1 MLLRMMKI
9 VRVSPKGWRTSLIFE
24 CKVTVKNT
32 KSFRLRRFFLFLTKK
47 NSNFAYNFHIAHYM
61 APRLHNITSHILHTL
76 IVFVL
81 LVLVGCDGTRYVADG
96 DYLLTSTHV
105 TCENPRIN
113 LTTMDTY
120 IRQRPN
126 SKWLSSLKMPLGFY
140 SMSGADTTK
149 WINRTLRNWGQ
160 APVVYDSVLTAR
172 TVEDITAAVRNE
184 GYLNAQVI
192 PQLSA
197 VGKRMKVNYN
207 IVTGSPYVVR
217 KIYYNIDD
225 PAIDGL
231 LADDDQLLDM
241 HSGQIFSVNQ
251 LGKNRNRI
259 TDYLNNHGYYLFNKE
274 FISFD
279 VDSSQMIRTV
289 DVTMNIDLYRRNNY
303 QEYSPHPKYRIRNV
317 YFEGANTPEFKL
329 RPSVLEQN
337 SFIAP
342 GAPYSAADL
351 QKTYTRFSRLQ
362 AIRYTNIHFDENPD
376 SMYLDCHIQV
386 SPQKT
391 HSIQF
396 QPEGTNTAGDLGA
409 AVSLIYQNRNVFHGS
424 ELLNVTARGAFEA
437 IRGLEGYQ
445 SHNYEEIGLETSL
458 AFPRFLFPWMKK
470 SFHRR
475 SSATS
480 EILFSFNRQNRPEF
494 QRRIFTTAWRYK
506 WSNPQ
511 KHIQYKVDAI
521 DVNFIS
527 MPWISE
533 TFKHDYLESESN
545 RNAILR
551 YNYEDLMIVKT
562 GVGFTYSDRGRAVR
576 LNLETA
582 GNVLQFLASPLKFK
596 KNSEGQN
603 TFLGIAYAQYV
614 KGDADYTRLFALD
627 DRSNLAVHAR
637 LGVAYPY
644 GNSTILPF
652 EKRYFA
658 GGSNSVRGW
667 SVRSLGPGG
676 YQRKDGR
683 IDFINQTGDIK
694 LELSA
699 EMRSK
704 LFWRFQSAIFVD
716 AGNIWTI
723 RKYEDQPDGQFK
735 FDTFMQQIAVA
746 YGVGLRLNF
755 DYFVI
760 RLDMGMKAVNPAYT
774 TTREHYPLVHPRFS
788 RDHAFH
794 FAVGF
799 PF

>member
-1 MLLRMMKI
+1 M
-9 VRVSPKGWRTSLIFE
+9 
-24 CKVTVKNT
+24 
-32 KSFRLRRFFLFLTKK
+32 
-47 NSNFAYNFHIAHYM
+47 YIAHNM
-61 APRLHNITSHILHTL
+61 ARRLNNITSHILYTL
-76 IVFVL
+76 FVFVL
-81 LVLVGCDGTRYVADG
+81 LALVGCDGTRYVADG

-105 TCENPRIN
+105 SCENPRIN

-126 SKWLSSLKMPLGFY
+126 SKWLSSLKVPLGFY
-140 SMSGADTTK
+140 SMSGVDTTK

-160 APVVYDSVLTAR
+160 APVVYDSLLTAR

-184 GYLNAQVI
+184 GYLNATVT
-192 PQLSA
+192 PQLTKK
-197 VGKRMKVNYN
+197 GKRIKVNYG

-217 KIYYNIDD
+217 KIKYDIKD
-225 PAIDGL
+225 PIIGDM
-231 LADDDQLLDM
+231 LAKDEQLLDM
-241 HSGQIFSVNQ
+241 HTGQIFSVNQ
-251 LGKNRNRI
+251 LGRDRNRI
-259 TDYLNNHGYYLFNKE
+259 TDYLNNHGYYQFNKE
-274 FISFD
+274 FITFD
-279 VDSSQMIRTV
+279 VDSSQMNRTV
-289 DVTMNIDLYRRNNY
+289 DVTMNIDLYRRNSY
-303 QEYSPHPKYRIRNV
+303 QDFSLHPLYSVRNV
-317 YFEGANTPEFKL
+317 YFEGANTPDFTL
-329 RPSVLEQN
+329 RRSVLEQN
-337 SFIAP
+337 SFIAS
-342 GAPYSAADL
+342 GKPYSAADL
-351 QKTYTRFSRLQ
+351 QRTYTRFSRLQ

-391 HSIQF
+391 NSIQF

-409 AVSLIYQNRNVFHGS
+409 AVSLIYQNRNIFHGS
-424 ELLNVTARGAFEA
+424 ELLNVTARGAYEA

-445 SHNYEEIGLETSL
+445 SHNYEEWGLETSL

-480 EILFSFNRQNRPEF
+480 EILFSYNRQNRPEF
-494 QRRIFTTAWRYK
+494 QRRIFTAAWRYK
-506 WSNPQ
+506 WNNPR
-511 KHIQYKVDAI
+511 KHTQYKVDAI

-533 TFKHDYLESESN
+533 TFKHDYLDSVSN

-551 YNYEDLMIVKT
+551 YNYENLMIMKA
-562 GVGFTYSDRGRAVR
+562 GIGFTYSDKGKTIR
-576 LNLETA
+576 LNFESA
-582 GNVLQFLASPLKFK
+582 GNVLHLLSAPLKFRE
-596 KNSEGQN
+596 NDEGQN
-603 TFLGIAYAQYV
+603 TFLGIAYAQYI
-614 KGDADYTRLFALD
+614 KGDVDYTRLFALD

-637 LGVAYPY
+637 LGIAYPY
-644 GNSTILPF
+644 GNSSILPF

-676 YQRKDGR
+676 YVRNDGR

-699 EMRSK
+699 EMRSH

-723 RKYEDQPDGQFK
+723 RKYDDQPDGQFR
-735 FDTFMQQIAVA
+735 FDTFMKQIAVA
-746 YGVGLRLNF
+746 YGIGLRLNF

-774 TTREHYPLVHPRFS
+774 TSREHFPLVHPNFS

>member
-1 MLLRMMKI
+1 MAR
-9 VRVSPKGWRTSLIFE
+9 
-24 CKVTVKNT
+24 
-32 KSFRLRRFFLFLTKK
+32 RL
-47 NSNFAYNFHIAHYM
+47 N
-61 APRLHNITSHILHTL
+61 NITSHISYTL
-76 IVFVL
+76 FVFVL
-81 LVLVGCDGTRYVADG
+81 LALVGCDGTRYVADG
-96 DYLLTSTHV
+96 DCLLTSTHV
-105 TCENPRIN
+105 SCENPRIN

-126 SKWLSSLKMPLGFY
+126 SKWLSSLKVPLGFY

-149 WINRTLRNWGQ
+149 WINRTLRKWGQ
-160 APVVYDSVLTAR
+160 TPVVYDSILTAR

-184 GYLNAQVI
+184 GYLNATVT
-192 PQLSA
+192 PQLTQK
-197 VGKRMKVNYN
+197 GKRIKVNYD

-217 KIYYNIDD
+217 KINYDIKDSVIGD
-225 PAIDGL
+225 MLVKDE
-231 LADDDQLLDM
+231 QLLDM
-241 HSGQIFSVNQ
+241 HTGQIFSVNQ
-251 LGKNRNRI
+251 LGRNRNRI
-259 TDYLNNHGYYLFNKE
+259 TDYLNNHGYYQFNKE
-274 FISFD
+274 FITFD
-279 VDSSQMIRTV
+279 VDSSQMNRTV
-289 DVTMNIDLYRRNNY
+289 DVTMNIDLYRRNSY
-303 QEYSPHPKYRIRNV
+303 QEFSQHPLYSVRNV
-317 YFEGANTPEFKL
+317 YFEGANTPDFTL
-329 RPSVLEQN
+329 RRSVLEQN

-342 GAPYSAADL
+342 GKPYSATDL
-351 QKTYTRFSRLQ
+351 QRTYTRFSRLQ
-362 AIRYTNIHFDENPD
+362 AVRYTNIHFDENPD

-391 HSIQF
+391 NSIQF

-409 AVSLIYQNRNVFHGS
+409 AVSLIYQNRNIFHGS
-424 ELLNVTARGAFEA
+424 ELLNVTARGAYEA

-445 SHNYEEIGLETSL
+445 SHNYEEWGLETSL

-480 EILFSFNRQNRPEF
+480 EILFSYNRQNRPEF
-494 QRRIFTTAWRYK
+494 QRRIFTAAWRYK
-506 WSNPQ
+506 WNNPR
-511 KHIQYKVDAI
+511 KHTQYKVDAI

-533 TFKHDYLESESN
+533 TFKHDYLDSVSN

-551 YNYEDLMIVKT
+551 YNYENLMIMKA
-562 GVGFTYSDRGRAVR
+562 GIGFTYSDKGKTIR
-576 LNLETA
+576 LNLESA
-582 GNVLQFLASPLKFK
+582 GNVLHLLSAPLKFRE
-596 KNSEGQN
+596 NTEGQK
-603 TFLGIAYAQYV
+603 TFVGIAYAQYI

-637 LGVAYPY
+637 LGIAYPY
-644 GNSTILPF
+644 GNSSILPF

-667 SVRSLGPGG
+667 SVHSLGPGG
-676 YQRKDGR
+676 YVRNDGR

-699 EMRSK
+699 EMRSH

-723 RKYEDQPDGQFK
+723 RKYDDQPNGQFR
-735 FDTFMQQIAVA
+735 FDTFMKQIAVA

-774 TTREHYPLVHPRFS
+774 TSREHFPLVHPNFS

>member
-1 MLLRMMKI
+1 
-9 VRVSPKGWRTSLIFE
+9 
-24 CKVTVKNT
+24 
-32 KSFRLRRFFLFLTKK
+32 
-47 NSNFAYNFHIAHYM
+47 
-61 APRLHNITSHILHTL
+61 
-76 IVFVL
+76 
-81 LVLVGCDGTRYVADG
+81 
-96 DYLLTSTHV
+96 
-105 TCENPRIN
+105 
-113 LTTMDTY
+113 
-120 IRQRPN
+120 
-126 SKWLSSLKMPLGFY
+126 
-140 SMSGADTTK
+140 
-149 WINRTLRNWGQ
+149 
-160 APVVYDSVLTAR
+160 VVYDSVLTAR

-184 GYLNAQVI
+184 GYLNAKVV
-192 PQLSA
+192 PQLS
-197 VGKRMKVNYN
+197 VSGKRIKVNYD
-207 IVTGSPYVVR
+207 IATGSPYVVR

-231 LADDDQLLDM
+231 LAGDDQLLDM

-279 VDSSQMIRTV
+279 VDSSQMNRTV
-289 DVTMNIDLYRRNNY
+289 DVTMNIDLYRRNSY
-303 QEYSPHPKYRIRNV
+303 QELSPHPLYRVRNV

-329 RPSVLEQN
+329 RKSVLEQN
-337 SFIAP
+337 SFITP

-376 SMYLDCHIQV
+376 SLYLDCHIQV

-391 HSIQF
+391 NSIQF

-424 ELLNVTARGAFEA
+424 ELLNVTARGAYEA

-445 SHNYEEIGLETSL
+445 SHNYEELGLETSL

-494 QRRIFTTAWRYK
+494 QRRIFTAAWRYK

-511 KHIQYKVDAI
+511 RHIQYKVDAI

-533 TFKHDYLESESN
+533 TFKHDYLDSVSN

-551 YNYEDLMIVKT
+551 YNYENLMIVKT
-562 GVGFTYSDRGRAVR
+562 GIGYTYSDRDKTIR

-582 GNVLQFLASPLKFK
+582 GNFLHLLARPLKFK
-596 KNSEGQN
+596 KNNEGQN

-637 LGVAYPY
+637 LGIAYPY

-676 YQRKDGR
+676 YTGKDGR

-694 LELSA
+694 LEFST

-723 RKYEDQPDGQFK
+723 REYQDQPNGQFK
-735 FDTFMQQIAVA
+735 FDTFLKQIAAA

-755 DYFVI
+755 DYFVV
-760 RLDMGMKAVNPAYT
+760 RLDMGMKAVNPAYIT
-774 TTREHYPLVHPRFS
+774 SREHFPLVHPKFS

>member
-1 MLLRMMKI
+1 M
-9 VRVSPKGWRTSLIFE
+9 
-24 CKVTVKNT
+24 
-32 KSFRLRRFFLFLTKK
+32 
-47 NSNFAYNFHIAHYM
+47 YIAHNM
-61 APRLHNITSHILHTL
+61 ARRLNNITSHILYTL
-76 IVFVL
+76 FVFVL
-81 LVLVGCDGTRYVADG
+81 LALVGCDGTRYVADG

-105 TCENPRIN
+105 SCENPRIN

-126 SKWLSSLKMPLGFY
+126 SKWLSSLKVPLGFY
-140 SMSGADTTK
+140 SMSGVDTTK
-149 WINRTLRNWGQ
+149 WVNRTLRNWGQ
-160 APVVYDSVLTAR
+160 APVVYDSLLTAR

-184 GYLNAQVI
+184 GYLNATVT
-192 PQLSA
+192 PQLTKK
-197 VGKRMKVNYN
+197 GERIKVNYD

-217 KIYYNIDD
+217 KIKYDIKD
-225 PAIDGL
+225 PIIGDM
-231 LADDDQLLDM
+231 LAKDEQLLDM
-241 HSGQIFSVNQ
+241 HIGQIFSVNQ
-251 LGKNRNRI
+251 LGRNRNRI
-259 TDYLNNHGYYLFNKE
+259 TDYLNNHGYYQFNKE
-274 FISFD
+274 FITFD
-279 VDSSQMIRTV
+279 VDSSQMNRTV
-289 DVTMNIDLYRRNNY
+289 DVTMNIDLYRRNSY
-303 QEYSPHPKYRIRNV
+303 QDFSLHPLYSVRNV
-317 YFEGANTPEFKL
+317 YFEGANTPDFTL
-329 RPSVLEQN
+329 RRSVLEQN
-337 SFIAP
+337 SFIAS
-342 GAPYSAADL
+342 GKPYSAADL
-351 QKTYTRFSRLQ
+351 QRTYTRFSRLQ
-362 AIRYTNIHFDENPD
+362 AIRYTNVHFDENPD

-391 HSIQF
+391 NSIQF

-409 AVSLIYQNRNVFHGS
+409 AVSLIYQNRNIFHGS
-424 ELLNVTARGAFEA
+424 ELLNVTARGAYEA

-445 SHNYEEIGLETSL
+445 SHNYEEWGLETSL

-480 EILFSFNRQNRPEF
+480 EILFSYNRQNRPEF
-494 QRRIFTTAWRYK
+494 QRRIFTAAWRYK
-506 WSNPQ
+506 WNNPR
-511 KHIQYKVDAI
+511 KHTQYKVDAI

-533 TFKHDYLESESN
+533 TFKHDYLDSVSN

-551 YNYEDLMIVKT
+551 YNYENLMIMKA
-562 GVGFTYSDRGRAVR
+562 GIGFTYSDKGKTIR
-576 LNLETA
+576 LNFESA
-582 GNVLQFLASPLKFK
+582 GNVLHLLSAPLKFRE
-596 KNSEGQN
+596 NDEGQN
-603 TFLGIAYAQYV
+603 TFLGIAYAQYI
-614 KGDADYTRLFALD
+614 KGDVDYTRLFALD

-637 LGVAYPY
+637 LGIAYPY
-644 GNSTILPF
+644 GNSSILPF

-676 YQRKDGR
+676 YVRNDGR

-699 EMRSK
+699 EMRSH

-723 RKYEDQPDGQFK
+723 RKYDDQPDGQFR
-735 FDTFMQQIAVA
+735 FDTFMKQIAVA
-746 YGVGLRLNF
+746 YGIGLRLNF

-774 TTREHYPLVHPRFS
+774 TSREHFPLVHPNFS

>member
-1 MLLRMMKI
+1 MY
-9 VRVSPKGWRTSLIFE
+9 RV
-24 CKVTVKNT
+24 
-32 KSFRLRRFFLFLTKK
+32 
-47 NSNFAYNFHIAHYM
+47 
-61 APRLHNITSHILHTL
+61 
-76 IVFVL
+76 
-81 LVLVGCDGTRYVADG
+81 
-96 DYLLTSTHV
+96 
-105 TCENPRIN
+105 
-113 LTTMDTY
+113 
-120 IRQRPN
+120 
-126 SKWLSSLKMPLGFY
+126 
-140 SMSGADTTK
+140 
-149 WINRTLRNWGQ
+149 
-160 APVVYDSVLTAR
+160 
-172 TVEDITAAVRNE
+172 
-184 GYLNAQVI
+184 
-192 PQLSA
+192 
-197 VGKRMKVNYN
+197 
-207 IVTGSPYVVR
+207 
-217 KIYYNIDD
+217 
-225 PAIDGL
+225 
-231 LADDDQLLDM
+231 
-241 HSGQIFSVNQ
+241 
-251 LGKNRNRI
+251 
-259 TDYLNNHGYYLFNKE
+259 
-274 FISFD
+274 
-279 VDSSQMIRTV
+279 
-289 DVTMNIDLYRRNNY
+289 
-303 QEYSPHPKYRIRNV
+303 RNV
-317 YFEGANTPEFKL
+317 YFEGANTPDFKL
-329 RPSVLEQN
+329 RQSVLEQN

-342 GAPYSAADL
+342 GQPYSAADL

-376 SMYLDCHIQV
+376 SLYLDCHIQV

-391 HSIQF
+391 NSIQF

-424 ELLNVTARGAFEA
+424 ELLNVTARGAYEA

-445 SHNYEEIGLETSL
+445 SHNYEELGLETSL

-494 QRRIFTTAWRYK
+494 QRRIFTAAWRYK

-511 KHIQYKVDAI
+511 RHIQYKVDAI

-533 TFKHDYLESESN
+533 TFKHDYLDSVSN

-551 YNYEDLMIVKT
+551 YNYENLMIVKT
-562 GVGFTYSDRGRAVR
+562 GIGYTYSDRDKTIR

-582 GNVLQFLASPLKFK
+582 GNFLHLLASPLKFK
-596 KNSEGQN
+596 KNAEGQN

-637 LGVAYPY
+637 LGIAYPY

-676 YQRKDGR
+676 YTGKDGR

-694 LELSA
+694 LEFST

-723 RKYEDQPDGQFK
+723 REYQDQPNGQFK
-735 FDTFMQQIAVA
+735 IDTFMKQIAVA

-755 DYFVI
+755 DYFVV

-774 TTREHYPLVHPRFS
+774 TTREHFPLVHPKFS

>member
-1 MLLRMMKI
+1 M
-9 VRVSPKGWRTSLIFE
+9 
-24 CKVTVKNT
+24 
-32 KSFRLRRFFLFLTKK
+32 
-47 NSNFAYNFHIAHYM
+47 HIAHNM
-61 APRLHNITSHILHTL
+61 ARRLRNIKSNISYTL
-76 IVFVL
+76 LVFVL
-81 LVLVGCDGTRYVADG
+81 LALVGCDGTRYVADG
-96 DYLLTSTHV
+96 DYLLTSARV
-105 TCENPRIN
+105 SCENPRIN

-126 SKWLSSLKMPLGFY
+126 SKWLSTLKVPLGFY

-184 GYLNAQVI
+184 GFLNAQVV

-207 IVTGSPYVVR
+207 IETGSPYVVR
-217 KIYYNIDD
+217 KISHNIED
-225 PAIDGL
+225 PAIETL
-231 LADDDQLLDM
+231 LTQNKQLLDM

-251 LGKNRNRI
+251 LGRNRNRI
-259 TDYLNNHGYYLFNKE
+259 TEYLNNHGYYLFNKE

-279 VDSSQMIRTV
+279 VDSSQMNRTV
-289 DVTMNIDLYRRNNY
+289 DVTMNLELYRRNSY
-303 QEYSPHPKYRIRNV
+303 QKLSQHPLYRVRNV
-317 YFEGANTPEFKL
+317 YFEGANTPDFKL
-329 RPSVLEQN
+329 RRSVLEQN

-342 GAPYSAADL
+342 GQPYSAADL

-362 AIRYTNIHFDENPD
+362 AIRYTSIHFDENPD
-376 SMYLDCHIQV
+376 SLYLDCHIQV

-391 HSIQF
+391 NSIQF

-424 ELLNVTARGAFEA
+424 ELLNVTARGAYEA

-445 SHNYEEIGLETSL
+445 SHDYEELGLETSL

-494 QRRIFTTAWRYK
+494 QRRIFTAAWRYK

-533 TFKHDYLESESN
+533 TFKHDYLDSVSN

-551 YNYEDLMIVKT
+551 YNYENLMIMKA
-562 GVGFTYSDRGRAVR
+562 GIGLTYSDRDKTIR

-582 GNVLQFLASPLKFK
+582 GNFLHLLAGPLKFK
-596 KNSEGQN
+596 KNEYGQN
-603 TFLGIAYAQYV
+603 MALGIAYAQYV
-614 KGDADYTRLFALD
+614 KGDADYSRLFALD
-627 DRSNLAVHAR
+627 DRNILAVHAR
-637 LGVAYPY
+637 LGIAYPY

-676 YQRKDGR
+676 YTGKDGR

-694 LELSA
+694 LEFST

-704 LFWRFQSAIFVD
+704 LFWRFQGAVFVD

-723 RKYEDQPDGQFK
+723 REYQDQPDGQFK
-735 FDTFMQQIAVA
+735 FDTFMKQIAAA

-755 DYFVI
+755 DYFVV

-774 TTREHYPLVHPRFS
+774 TTREHFPLVHPKFS

>member
-1 MLLRMMKI
+1 MAR
-9 VRVSPKGWRTSLIFE
+9 
-24 CKVTVKNT
+24 
-32 KSFRLRRFFLFLTKK
+32 RL
-47 NSNFAYNFHIAHYM
+47 N
-61 APRLHNITSHILHTL
+61 NITSHISYTL
-76 IVFVL
+76 FVFVL
-81 LVLVGCDGTRYVADG
+81 LALVGCDGTRYVADG
-96 DYLLTSTHV
+96 DCLLTSTHV
-105 TCENPRIN
+105 SCENPRIN

-126 SKWLSSLKMPLGFY
+126 SKWLSSLKVPLGFY

-149 WINRTLRNWGQ
+149 WINRTLRKWGQ
-160 APVVYDSVLTAR
+160 APVVYDSILTAR

-184 GYLNAQVI
+184 GYLNATVT
-192 PQLSA
+192 PQLTQK
-197 VGKRMKVNYN
+197 GKRIKVNYD

-217 KIYYNIDD
+217 KINYDIKDSVIGD
-225 PAIDGL
+225 MLVKDE
-231 LADDDQLLDM
+231 QLLDM
-241 HSGQIFSVNQ
+241 HTGQIFSVNQ
-251 LGKNRNRI
+251 LGRNRNRI
-259 TDYLNNHGYYLFNKE
+259 TDYLNNHGYYQFNKE
-274 FISFD
+274 FITFD
-279 VDSSQMIRTV
+279 VDSSQMNRTV
-289 DVTMNIDLYRRNNY
+289 DVTMNIDLYRRNSY
-303 QEYSPHPKYRIRNV
+303 QEFSQHPLYSVRNV
-317 YFEGANTPEFKL
+317 YFEGANTPDFTL
-329 RPSVLEQN
+329 RRSVLEQN

-342 GAPYSAADL
+342 GKPYSAADL
-351 QKTYTRFSRLQ
+351 QRTYTRFSRLQ

-391 HSIQF
+391 NSIQF

-409 AVSLIYQNRNVFHGS
+409 AVSLIYQNRNIFHGS
-424 ELLNVTARGAFEA
+424 ELLNVTARGAYEA

-445 SHNYEEIGLETSL
+445 SHNYEEWGLETSL

-480 EILFSFNRQNRPEF
+480 EILFSYNRQNRPEF
-494 QRRIFTTAWRYK
+494 QRRIFTAAWRYK
-506 WSNPQ
+506 WNNPR
-511 KHIQYKVDAI
+511 KHTQYKVDAI

-533 TFKHDYLESESN
+533 TFKHDYLDSVSN

-551 YNYEDLMIVKT
+551 YNYENLMIMKA
-562 GVGFTYSDRGRAVR
+562 GIGFTYSDKGKTIR
-576 LNLETA
+576 LNLESA
-582 GNVLQFLASPLKFK
+582 GNVLHLLSAPLKFR
-596 KNSEGQN
+596 EN
-603 TFLGIAYAQYV
+603 TESQKTFVGIAYAQYI

-637 LGVAYPY
+637 LGIAYPY
-644 GNSTILPF
+644 GNSSILPF

-676 YQRKDGR
+676 YVRNDGR

-699 EMRSK
+699 EMRSH

-723 RKYEDQPDGQFK
+723 RKYDDQPNGQFR
-735 FDTFMQQIAVA
+735 FDTFMKQIAVA

-774 TTREHYPLVHPRFS
+774 TSREHFPLVHPNFS

>member
-1 MLLRMMKI
+1 MAR
-9 VRVSPKGWRTSLIFE
+9 
-24 CKVTVKNT
+24 
-32 KSFRLRRFFLFLTKK
+32 RL
-47 NSNFAYNFHIAHYM
+47 N
-61 APRLHNITSHILHTL
+61 NITSHISYTL
-76 IVFVL
+76 FVFVL
-81 LVLVGCDGTRYVADG
+81 LALVGCDGTRYVADG
-96 DYLLTSTHV
+96 DCLLTSTHV
-105 TCENPRIN
+105 SCENPRIN

-126 SKWLSSLKMPLGFY
+126 SKWLSSLKVPLGFY

-149 WINRTLRNWGQ
+149 WINRTLRKWGQ
-160 APVVYDSVLTAR
+160 APVVYDSILTAR

-184 GYLNAQVI
+184 GYLNATVT
-192 PQLSA
+192 PQLTQK
-197 VGKRMKVNYN
+197 GKRIKVNYD
-207 IVTGSPYVVR
+207 IVTGSPYVVH
-217 KIYYNIDD
+217 KINYDIKDSVIGD
-225 PAIDGL
+225 MLVKDE
-231 LADDDQLLDM
+231 QLLDM
-241 HSGQIFSVNQ
+241 HTGQIFSVNQ
-251 LGKNRNRI
+251 LGRNRNRI
-259 TDYLNNHGYYLFNKE
+259 TDYLNNHGYYQFNKE
-274 FISFD
+274 FITFD
-279 VDSSQMIRTV
+279 VDSSQMNRTV
-289 DVTMNIDLYRRNNY
+289 DVTMNIDLYRRNSY
-303 QEYSPHPKYRIRNV
+303 HEFSQHPLYSVRNV
-317 YFEGANTPEFKL
+317 YFEGANTPDFTL
-329 RPSVLEQN
+329 RRSVLEQN

-342 GAPYSAADL
+342 GKPYSAADL
-351 QKTYTRFSRLQ
+351 QRTYTRFSRLQ
-362 AIRYTNIHFDENPD
+362 AVRYTNIHFDENPD

-391 HSIQF
+391 NSIQF

-409 AVSLIYQNRNVFHGS
+409 AVSLIYQNRNIFHGS
-424 ELLNVTARGAFEA
+424 ELLNVTARGAYEA

-445 SHNYEEIGLETSL
+445 SHNYEEWGLETSL

-480 EILFSFNRQNRPEF
+480 EILFSYNRQNRPEF
-494 QRRIFTTAWRYK
+494 QRRIFTAAWRYK
-506 WSNPQ
+506 WNNPR
-511 KHIQYKVDAI
+511 KHTQYKVDAI
-521 DVNFIS
+521 DINFIS

-533 TFKHDYLESESN
+533 TFKHDYLDSVSN

-551 YNYEDLMIVKT
+551 YNYENLMIMKA
-562 GVGFTYSDRGRAVR
+562 GIGFTYSDKGKTIR
-576 LNLETA
+576 LNLESA
-582 GNVLQFLASPLKFK
+582 GNVLHLLSAPLKFRE
-596 KNSEGQN
+596 NTEGQK
-603 TFLGIAYAQYV
+603 TFVGIAYAQYI

-637 LGVAYPY
+637 LGIAYPY
-644 GNSTILPF
+644 GNSSILPF
-652 EKRYFA
+652 EKRYFT

-676 YQRKDGR
+676 YVRNDGR

-699 EMRSK
+699 EMRSH

-723 RKYEDQPDGQFK
+723 RKYDDQPNGQFR
-735 FDTFMQQIAVA
+735 FDTFMKQVAVA

-774 TTREHYPLVHPRFS
+774 TSREHFPLVHPNFS

>member
-1 MLLRMMKI
+1 MYIAHNMAQ
-9 VRVSPKGWRTSLIFE
+9 
-24 CKVTVKNT
+24 
-32 KSFRLRRFFLFLTKK
+32 RLRNIKSIISYTFLV
-47 NSNFAYNFHIAHYM
+47 S
-61 APRLHNITSHILHTL
+61 
-76 IVFVL
+76 VL
-81 LVLVGCDGTRYVADG
+81 LFLVGCDGTRYVADG
-96 DYLLTSTHV
+96 DYLLTSARV
-105 TCENPRIN
+105 SCENPRIN

-126 SKWLSSLKMPLGFY
+126 SKWLSSLKVPLGFY

-172 TVEDITAAVRNE
+172 TVEDLTAAVRNE

-197 VGKRMKVNYN
+197 VGKRIKVNYD

-217 KIYYNIDD
+217 KINHNIED
-225 PAIDGL
+225 PAIETML
-231 LADDDQLLDM
+231 TQNKQLLDM

-251 LGKNRNRI
+251 LGRNRNRI
-259 TDYLNNHGYYLFNKE
+259 TEYLNNHGYFLFNKE

-279 VDSSQMIRTV
+279 VDSSQMNRTV
-289 DVTMNIDLYRRNNY
+289 DVTMNLDLYRRNSY
-303 QEYSPHPKYRIRNV
+303 QQLSQHPQYRVRNV
-317 YFEGANTPEFKL
+317 YFEGANTPDFKL
-329 RPSVLEQN
+329 RQSVLEQN

-342 GAPYSAADL
+342 GQPYSAADL

-376 SMYLDCHIQV
+376 SLYLDCHIQV

-424 ELLNVTARGAFEA
+424 ELLNVTARGAYEA

-445 SHNYEEIGLETSL
+445 SHNYEELGLETSL

-480 EILFSFNRQNRPEF
+480 EILFSYNRQNRPEF
-494 QRRIFTTAWRYK
+494 QRRIFTAAWRYK

-533 TFKHDYLESESN
+533 TFKHDYLDSVSN

-551 YNYEDLMIVKT
+551 YNYENLMIMKT
-562 GVGFTYSDRGRAVR
+562 GVGYTYSDMSKTIR

-582 GNVLQFLASPLKFK
+582 GNFLHLLARPLMFK
-596 KNSEGQN
+596 KNAEGRN

-637 LGVAYPY
+637 LGIAYPY

-676 YQRKDGR
+676 YTGKDGR

-694 LELSA
+694 LEFST

-723 RKYEDQPDGQFK
+723 REYQDQPNGQFK
-735 FDTFMQQIAVA
+735 LDTFLKQIAVA
-746 YGVGLRLNF
+746 YGVGIRLNF
-755 DYFVI
+755 DYFVV

-774 TTREHYPLVHPRFS
+774 TSREHFPLVHPKFS

>member
-1 MLLRMMKI
+1 MAL
-9 VRVSPKGWRTSLIFE
+9 
-24 CKVTVKNT
+24 
-32 KSFRLRRFFLFLTKK
+32 RLR
-47 NSNFAYNFHIAHYM
+47 
-61 APRLHNITSHILHTL
+61 NIKSHISYALL
-76 IVFVL
+76 VSVL

-126 SKWLSSLKMPLGFY
+126 SKWLSSLKVPLGFY

-160 APVVYDSVLTAR
+160 APVVYDSVLTSR

-184 GYLNAQVI
+184 GFLNAKVV
-192 PQLSA
+192 PQLS
-197 VGKRMKVNYN
+197 VKGKRIKVNYD
-207 IVTGSPYVVR
+207 IVTGSPYIVR
-217 KIYYNIDD
+217 KISYDIKDS
-225 PAIDGL
+225 AIDSML
-231 LADDDQLLDM
+231 SKDEQLLDM
-241 HSGQIFSVNQ
+241 HVGQVFSVNQ
-251 LGKNRNRI
+251 LGRNRNRI
-259 TDYLNNHGYYLFNKE
+259 TEYLNNHGYYLFNKE
-274 FISFD
+274 FINFD
-279 VDSSQMIRTV
+279 VDSSLVNRTV

-303 QEYSPHPKYRIRNV
+303 QEFSQHPLYRVRNV
-317 YFEGANTPEFKL
+317 DFEGANTPDFTL
-329 RPSVLEQN
+329 RRSVLEQN
-337 SFIAP
+337 SFIAQ
-342 GAPYSAADL
+342 GKTYSAADL

-362 AIRYTNIHFDENPD
+362 AVRYTNIHFDENPD

-391 HSIQF
+391 NSIQF

-409 AVSLIYQNRNVFHGS
+409 AVSLIYQNRNLFHGS
-424 ELLNVTARGAFEA
+424 ELLNVTARGAYEA

-445 SHNYEEIGLETSL
+445 SANYEEWGIETSL

-480 EILFSFNRQNRPEF
+480 EILFSYNRQNRPEF
-494 QRRIFTTAWRYK
+494 QRRIFTAAWRYK
-506 WSNPQ
+506 WNIPQ

-533 TFKHDYLESESN
+533 TFKHDYLDSVSN

-551 YNYEDLMIVKT
+551 YNYENLMIMKA
-562 GVGFTYSDRGRAVR
+562 GIGFTYSDRGKTIR
-576 LNLETA
+576 LNFESA
-582 GNVLQFLASPLKFK
+582 GNFLHLLSHPIRFR
-596 KNSEGQN
+596 KNDEGQN
-603 TFLGIAYAQYV
+603 MAFGIAYAQYI
-614 KGDADYTRLFALD
+614 KGDADYTRLFTLD

-644 GNSTILPF
+644 GNSSILPF

-676 YQRKDGR
+676 YVGKDGR

-699 EMRSK
+699 EMRSH

-723 RKYEDQPDGQFK
+723 REYEDQPNGQFR
-735 FDTFMQQIAVA
+735 FDTFLKQIAVA
-746 YGVGLRLNF
+746 YGVGFRLNF

-774 TTREHYPLVHPRFS
+774 TSREHFPLVHPKFS

>member
-1 MLLRMMKI
+1 M
-9 VRVSPKGWRTSLIFE
+9 
-24 CKVTVKNT
+24 
-32 KSFRLRRFFLFLTKK
+32 
-47 NSNFAYNFHIAHYM
+47 YIAHNM
-61 APRLHNITSHILHTL
+61 ARRLNNITSHILYTL
-76 IVFVL
+76 FVFVL
-81 LVLVGCDGTRYVADG
+81 LALVGCDGTRYVADG

-105 TCENPRIN
+105 SCENPRIN

-126 SKWLSSLKMPLGFY
+126 SKWLSSLKVPLGFY
-140 SMSGADTTK
+140 SMSGVDTTK

-160 APVVYDSVLTAR
+160 APVVYDSLLTAR

-184 GYLNAQVI
+184 GYLNATVT
-192 PQLSA
+192 PQLTKK
-197 VGKRMKVNYN
+197 GKRIKVNYD

-217 KIYYNIDD
+217 KIKYDIKD
-225 PAIDGL
+225 PIIGDM
-231 LADDDQLLDM
+231 LAKDEQLLDM
-241 HSGQIFSVNQ
+241 HTGQIFSVNQ
-251 LGKNRNRI
+251 LGRNRNRI
-259 TDYLNNHGYYLFNKE
+259 TDYLNNHGYYQFNKE
-274 FISFD
+274 FITFD
-279 VDSSQMIRTV
+279 VDSSLMNRTV
-289 DVTMNIDLYRRNNY
+289 DVTMNIDLYRRNSY
-303 QEYSPHPKYRIRNV
+303 QDFSLHPLYSVRNV
-317 YFEGANTPEFKL
+317 YFEGANTPDFTL
-329 RPSVLEQN
+329 RRSVLEQN
-337 SFIAP
+337 SFIAS
-342 GAPYSAADL
+342 GKPYSAADL
-351 QKTYTRFSRLQ
+351 QRTYTRFSRLQ

-391 HSIQF
+391 NSIQF

-409 AVSLIYQNRNVFHGS
+409 AVSLIYQNRNIFHGS
-424 ELLNVTARGAFEA
+424 ELLNVTARGAYEA

-445 SHNYEEIGLETSL
+445 SHNYEEWGLETSL

-480 EILFSFNRQNRPEF
+480 EILFSYNRQNRPEF
-494 QRRIFTTAWRYK
+494 QRRIFTAAWRYK
-506 WSNPQ
+506 WNNPR
-511 KHIQYKVDAI
+511 KHTQYKVDAI

-533 TFKHDYLESESN
+533 TFKHDYLDSVSN

-551 YNYEDLMIVKT
+551 YNYENLMIMKA
-562 GVGFTYSDRGRAVR
+562 GIGFTYSDKGKTIR
-576 LNLETA
+576 LNFESA
-582 GNVLQFLASPLKFK
+582 GNVLHLLSAPLKFRE
-596 KNSEGQN
+596 NDEGQN
-603 TFLGIAYAQYV
+603 TFLGIAYAQYI
-614 KGDADYTRLFALD
+614 KGDVDYTRLFALD

-637 LGVAYPY
+637 LGIAYPY
-644 GNSTILPF
+644 GNSSILPF

-676 YQRKDGR
+676 YVRNDGR

-699 EMRSK
+699 EMRSH

-723 RKYEDQPDGQFK
+723 RKYDDQPDGQFR
-735 FDTFMQQIAVA
+735 FDTFMKQIAVA
-746 YGVGLRLNF
+746 YGIGLRLNF

-774 TTREHYPLVHPRFS
+774 TSREHFPLVHPNFS

>member
-1 MLLRMMKI
+1 MAL
-9 VRVSPKGWRTSLIFE
+9 
-24 CKVTVKNT
+24 
-32 KSFRLRRFFLFLTKK
+32 RLR
-47 NSNFAYNFHIAHYM
+47 
-61 APRLHNITSHILHTL
+61 NIKSHISYALL
-76 IVFVL
+76 VSVL
-81 LVLVGCDGTRYVADG
+81 LVLVGCDGTRYVAAG
-96 DYLLTSTHV
+96 DYLLTSTHA

-126 SKWLSSLKMPLGFY
+126 SKWLSSLKVPLGFY

-160 APVVYDSVLTAR
+160 APVVYDSVLTSR

-184 GYLNAQVI
+184 GFLNAKVV
-192 PQLSA
+192 PQLS
-197 VGKRMKVNYN
+197 VKGKRIKVNYD
-207 IVTGSPYVVR
+207 IVTGSPYIVR
-217 KIYYNIDD
+217 KISYDIKDS
-225 PAIDGL
+225 AIDSML
-231 LADDDQLLDM
+231 SKDEQLLDM
-241 HSGQIFSVNQ
+241 HVGQVFSVNQ
-251 LGKNRNRI
+251 LGRNRNRI
-259 TDYLNNHGYYLFNKE
+259 TEYLNNHGYYLFNKE
-274 FISFD
+274 FINFD
-279 VDSSQMIRTV
+279 VDSSQVNRTV

-303 QEYSPHPKYRIRNV
+303 QEFSQHPLYRVRNV
-317 YFEGANTPEFKL
+317 DFEGANTPDFTL
-329 RPSVLEQN
+329 RRSVLEQN

-342 GAPYSAADL
+342 GKTYSAADL

-362 AIRYTNIHFDENPD
+362 AVRYTNIHFDENPD

-391 HSIQF
+391 NSIQF

-409 AVSLIYQNRNVFHGS
+409 AVSLIYQNRNLFHGS
-424 ELLNVTARGAFEA
+424 ELLNVTARGAYEA

-445 SHNYEEIGLETSL
+445 SANYEEWGIETSL

-475 SSATS
+475 SSASS
-480 EILFSFNRQNRPEF
+480 EILFSYNRQNRPEF
-494 QRRIFTTAWRYK
+494 QRRIFTAAWRYK
-506 WSNPQ
+506 WNIPQ

-533 TFKHDYLESESN
+533 TFKHDYLDSVSN

-551 YNYEDLMIVKT
+551 YNYENLMIMKA
-562 GVGFTYSDRGRAVR
+562 GIGFTYSDRGKTIR
-576 LNLETA
+576 LNFESA
-582 GNVLQFLASPLKFK
+582 GNFLHLLSHPIRFR
-596 KNSEGQN
+596 KNDEGQN
-603 TFLGIAYAQYV
+603 MAFGIAYAQYI
-614 KGDADYTRLFALD
+614 KGDADYTRLFTLD

-644 GNSTILPF
+644 GNSSILPF

-676 YQRKDGR
+676 YVGKDGR

-699 EMRSK
+699 EMRSH

-723 RKYEDQPDGQFK
+723 REYEDQPNGQFR
-735 FDTFMQQIAVA
+735 FDTFLKQIAVA
-746 YGVGLRLNF
+746 YGVGFRLNF

-774 TTREHYPLVHPRFS
+774 TSREHFPLVHPKFS

>member
-1 MLLRMMKI
+1 M
-9 VRVSPKGWRTSLIFE
+9 
-24 CKVTVKNT
+24 
-32 KSFRLRRFFLFLTKK
+32 
-47 NSNFAYNFHIAHYM
+47 YIAHNM
-61 APRLHNITSHILHTL
+61 ARRLNNITSHILYTL
-76 IVFVL
+76 FVFVL
-81 LVLVGCDGTRYVADG
+81 LALVGCDGTRYVADG

-105 TCENPRIN
+105 SCENPRIN

-126 SKWLSSLKMPLGFY
+126 SKWLSSLKVPLGFY
-140 SMSGADTTK
+140 SMSGVDTTK

-160 APVVYDSVLTAR
+160 APVVYDSLLTAR

-184 GYLNAQVI
+184 GYLNATVT
-192 PQLSA
+192 PQLTKK
-197 VGKRMKVNYN
+197 GKRIKVNYD

-217 KIYYNIDD
+217 KIKYDIKDSIIGD
-225 PAIDGL
+225 M
-231 LADDDQLLDM
+231 LAKEEQLLDM
-241 HSGQIFSVNQ
+241 HTGQIFSVNQ
-251 LGKNRNRI
+251 LGRNRNRI
-259 TDYLNNHGYYLFNKE
+259 TDYLNNHGYYQFNKE
-274 FISFD
+274 FITFD
-279 VDSSQMIRTV
+279 VDSSQMNRTV
-289 DVTMNIDLYRRNNY
+289 DVTMNIDLYRRNSY
-303 QEYSPHPKYRIRNV
+303 QDFSLHPLYSVRNV
-317 YFEGANTPEFKL
+317 YFEGANTPDFTL
-329 RPSVLEQN
+329 RRSVLEQN
-337 SFIAP
+337 SFIAS
-342 GAPYSAADL
+342 GKPYSAADL
-351 QKTYTRFSRLQ
+351 QRTYTRFSRLQ

-391 HSIQF
+391 NSIQF

-409 AVSLIYQNRNVFHGS
+409 AVSLIYQNRNIFHGS
-424 ELLNVTARGAFEA
+424 ELLNVTARGAYEA

-445 SHNYEEIGLETSL
+445 SHNYEEWGLETSL

-480 EILFSFNRQNRPEF
+480 EILFSYNRQNRPEF
-494 QRRIFTTAWRYK
+494 QRRIFTAAWRYK
-506 WSNPQ
+506 WNNPR
-511 KHIQYKVDAI
+511 KHTQYKVDAI

-533 TFKHDYLESESN
+533 TFKHDYLDSVSN

-551 YNYEDLMIVKT
+551 YNYENLMIMKA
-562 GVGFTYSDRGRAVR
+562 GIGFTYSDKGKTIR
-576 LNLETA
+576 LNFESA
-582 GNVLQFLASPLKFK
+582 GNVLHLLSAPLKFRE
-596 KNSEGQN
+596 NDEGQN
-603 TFLGIAYAQYV
+603 TFLGIAYAQYI
-614 KGDADYTRLFALD
+614 KGDVDYTRLFALD

-637 LGVAYPY
+637 LGIAYPY
-644 GNSTILPF
+644 GNSSILPF

-676 YQRKDGR
+676 YVRNDGR

-699 EMRSK
+699 EMRSH

-723 RKYEDQPDGQFK
+723 RKYDDQPDGQFR
-735 FDTFMQQIAVA
+735 FDTFMKQIAVA
-746 YGVGLRLNF
+746 YGIGLRLNF

-774 TTREHYPLVHPRFS
+774 TSREHFPLVHPNFS

>member
-1 MLLRMMKI
+1 M
-9 VRVSPKGWRTSLIFE
+9 
-24 CKVTVKNT
+24 
-32 KSFRLRRFFLFLTKK
+32 
-47 NSNFAYNFHIAHYM
+47 YIAHNM
-61 APRLHNITSHILHTL
+61 ARCLNNITSHILYT
-76 IVFVL
+76 IFVFVL
-81 LVLVGCDGTRYVADG
+81 LALVGCDGTHYVADG

-105 TCENPRIN
+105 SCENPRIN

-126 SKWLSSLKMPLGFY
+126 SKWLSSLKVPLGFY
-140 SMSGADTTK
+140 SMSGVDTTK

-160 APVVYDSVLTAR
+160 APVVYDSLLTAR

-184 GYLNAQVI
+184 GYLNATVT
-192 PQLSA
+192 PQLTKK
-197 VGKRMKVNYN
+197 GKRIKVNYD

-217 KIYYNIDD
+217 KIKYDIKD
-225 PAIDGL
+225 PIIGDM
-231 LADDDQLLDM
+231 LAKDEQLLDM
-241 HSGQIFSVNQ
+241 HTGQIFSVNQ
-251 LGKNRNRI
+251 LGRNRNRI
-259 TDYLNNHGYYLFNKE
+259 TDYLNNHGYYQFNKE
-274 FISFD
+274 FITFD
-279 VDSSQMIRTV
+279 VDSSQMNRMV
-289 DVTMNIDLYRRNNY
+289 DVTMNIDLYRRNSY
-303 QEYSPHPKYRIRNV
+303 QDFSLHPLYSVRNV
-317 YFEGANTPEFKL
+317 YFEGANTPDFTL
-329 RPSVLEQN
+329 RRSVLEQN
-337 SFIAP
+337 SFIAS
-342 GAPYSAADL
+342 GKPYSAADL
-351 QKTYTRFSRLQ
+351 QRTYTRFSRLQ

-391 HSIQF
+391 NSIQF

-409 AVSLIYQNRNVFHGS
+409 AVSLIYQNRNIFHGS
-424 ELLNVTARGAFEA
+424 ELLNVTARGAYEA

-445 SHNYEEIGLETSL
+445 SHNYEEWGLETSL

-480 EILFSFNRQNRPEF
+480 EILFSYNRQNRPEF
-494 QRRIFTTAWRYK
+494 QRRIFTAAWRYK
-506 WSNPQ
+506 WNNPR
-511 KHIQYKVDAI
+511 KHTQYKVDAI

-533 TFKHDYLESESN
+533 TFKHDYLDSVSN

-551 YNYEDLMIVKT
+551 YNYENLMIMKA
-562 GVGFTYSDRGRAVR
+562 GIGFTYSDKGKTIR
-576 LNLETA
+576 LNFESA
-582 GNVLQFLASPLKFK
+582 GNVLHLLSAPLKFRE
-596 KNSEGQN
+596 NDEGQN
-603 TFLGIAYAQYV
+603 TFLGIAYAQYI
-614 KGDADYTRLFALD
+614 KGDVDYTRLFALD

-637 LGVAYPY
+637 LGIAYPY
-644 GNSTILPF
+644 GNSSILPF

-676 YQRKDGR
+676 YVRNDGR

-699 EMRSK
+699 EIRSH

-723 RKYEDQPDGQFK
+723 RKYDDQPDGQFR
-735 FDTFMQQIAVA
+735 FDTFMKQIAVA
-746 YGVGLRLNF
+746 YGIGLRLNF

-774 TTREHYPLVHPRFS
+774 TSREHFPLVHPNFS

>member
-1 MLLRMMKI
+1 MAR
-9 VRVSPKGWRTSLIFE
+9 
-24 CKVTVKNT
+24 
-32 KSFRLRRFFLFLTKK
+32 RL
-47 NSNFAYNFHIAHYM
+47 N
-61 APRLHNITSHILHTL
+61 NITSHISHTL
-76 IVFVL
+76 FVFVL
-81 LVLVGCDGTRYVADG
+81 LALVGCDGTRYVADG
-96 DYLLTSTHV
+96 DCLLTSTHV
-105 TCENPRIN
+105 SCENPRIN

-126 SKWLSSLKMPLGFY
+126 SKWLSSLKVPLGFY

-149 WINRTLRNWGQ
+149 WINRTLRKWGQ
-160 APVVYDSVLTAR
+160 APVVYDSILTAR

-184 GYLNAQVI
+184 GYLNATVT
-192 PQLSA
+192 PQLTQK
-197 VGKRMKVNYN
+197 GKRIKVNYD

-217 KIYYNIDD
+217 KINYDIKDSVIGD
-225 PAIDGL
+225 MLVKDE
-231 LADDDQLLDM
+231 QLLDM
-241 HSGQIFSVNQ
+241 HTGQIFSVNQ
-251 LGKNRNRI
+251 LGRNRNRI
-259 TDYLNNHGYYLFNKE
+259 TDYLNNHGYYQFNKE
-274 FISFD
+274 FITFD
-279 VDSSQMIRTV
+279 VDSSQMNRTV
-289 DVTMNIDLYRRNNY
+289 DVTMNIDLYRRNSY
-303 QEYSPHPKYRIRNV
+303 QEFSQHPLYSVRNV
-317 YFEGANTPEFKL
+317 YFEGANTPDFTL
-329 RPSVLEQN
+329 RRSVLEQN

-342 GAPYSAADL
+342 GKPYSAADL
-351 QKTYTRFSRLQ
+351 QRTYTRFSRLQ

-391 HSIQF
+391 NSIQF

-409 AVSLIYQNRNVFHGS
+409 AVSLIYQNRNIFHGS
-424 ELLNVTARGAFEA
+424 ELLNVTARGAYEA

-445 SHNYEEIGLETSL
+445 SHNYEEWGLETSL

-480 EILFSFNRQNRPEF
+480 EILFSYNRQNRPEF
-494 QRRIFTTAWRYK
+494 QRRIFTAAWRYK
-506 WSNPQ
+506 WNNPR
-511 KHIQYKVDAI
+511 KHTQYKVDAI

-533 TFKHDYLESESN
+533 TFKHDYLDSVSN

-551 YNYEDLMIVKT
+551 YNYENLMIMKA
-562 GVGFTYSDRGRAVR
+562 GIGFTYSDKGKTIR
-576 LNLETA
+576 LNLESA
-582 GNVLQFLASPLKFK
+582 GNVLHLLSAPLKFRE
-596 KNSEGQN
+596 NTEGQK
-603 TFLGIAYAQYV
+603 TFVGIAYAQYI

-637 LGVAYPY
+637 LGIAYPY
-644 GNSTILPF
+644 GNSSILPF

-676 YQRKDGR
+676 YVRNDGR

-699 EMRSK
+699 EMRSH

-723 RKYEDQPDGQFK
+723 RKYDDQPNGQFR
-735 FDTFMQQIAVA
+735 FDTFMKQVAVA

-774 TTREHYPLVHPRFS
+774 TSREHFPLVHPNFS

>member
-1 MLLRMMKI
+1 M
-9 VRVSPKGWRTSLIFE
+9 
-24 CKVTVKNT
+24 
-32 KSFRLRRFFLFLTKK
+32 
-47 NSNFAYNFHIAHYM
+47 HIAHNM
-61 APRLHNITSHILHTL
+61 ARRLRNIKSNISYTL
-76 IVFVL
+76 LVFVL
-81 LVLVGCDGTRYVADG
+81 LTLAGCDGTRYVADG
-96 DYLLTSTHV
+96 DYLLTSARV
-105 TCENPRIN
+105 SCDNPRIN

-126 SKWLSSLKMPLGFY
+126 SKWLSTLKVPLGFY

-184 GYLNAQVI
+184 GFLNAQVV

-207 IVTGSPYVVR
+207 IETGSPYVVR
-217 KIYYNIDD
+217 KISHNIED
-225 PAIDGL
+225 PAIETL
-231 LADDDQLLDM
+231 LTQNKQLLDM

-251 LGKNRNRI
+251 LGRNRNRI
-259 TDYLNNHGYYLFNKE
+259 TEYLNNHGYYLFNKE

-279 VDSSQMIRTV
+279 VDSSQMNRTV
-289 DVTMNIDLYRRNNY
+289 DVTMNLELYRRNSY
-303 QEYSPHPKYRIRNV
+303 QKLSQHPLYRVRNV
-317 YFEGANTPEFKL
+317 YFEGANTPDFKL
-329 RPSVLEQN
+329 RRSVLEQN

-342 GAPYSAADL
+342 GQPYSAADL

-362 AIRYTNIHFDENPD
+362 AIRYTSIHFDENPD
-376 SMYLDCHIQV
+376 SLYLDCHIQV

-391 HSIQF
+391 NSIQF

-424 ELLNVTARGAFEA
+424 ELLNVTARGAYEA

-445 SHNYEEIGLETSL
+445 SHDYEELGLETSL

-494 QRRIFTTAWRYK
+494 QRRIFTAAWRYK

-533 TFKHDYLESESN
+533 TFKHDYLDSVSN

-551 YNYEDLMIVKT
+551 YNYENLMIMKA
-562 GVGFTYSDRGRAVR
+562 GIGLTYSDRDKTIR

-582 GNVLQFLASPLKFK
+582 GNFLHLLAGPLKFK
-596 KNSEGQN
+596 KNEYGQN
-603 TFLGIAYAQYV
+603 MALGIAYAQYV
-614 KGDADYTRLFALD
+614 KGDADYSRLFALD
-627 DRSNLAVHAR
+627 DRNILAVHAR
-637 LGVAYPY
+637 LGIAYPY

-676 YQRKDGR
+676 YTGKDGR

-694 LELSA
+694 LEFST

-704 LFWRFQSAIFVD
+704 LFWRFQGAVFVD

-723 RKYEDQPDGQFK
+723 REYQDQPDGQFK
-735 FDTFMQQIAVA
+735 FDTFLKQIAAA

-755 DYFVI
+755 DYFVV

-774 TTREHYPLVHPRFS
+774 TTREHFPLVHPKFS

>member
-1 MLLRMMKI
+1 M
-9 VRVSPKGWRTSLIFE
+9 
-24 CKVTVKNT
+24 
-32 KSFRLRRFFLFLTKK
+32 
-47 NSNFAYNFHIAHYM
+47 YIAHNM
-61 APRLHNITSHILHTL
+61 ARCLNNITSHILYT
-76 IVFVL
+76 IFVFVL
-81 LVLVGCDGTRYVADG
+81 LALVGCDGTHYVADG

-105 TCENPRIN
+105 SCENPRIN

-126 SKWLSSLKMPLGFY
+126 SKWLSSLKVPLGFY
-140 SMSGADTTK
+140 SMSGVDTTK

-160 APVVYDSVLTAR
+160 APVVYDSLLTAR

-184 GYLNAQVI
+184 GYLNATVT
-192 PQLSA
+192 PQLTKK
-197 VGKRMKVNYN
+197 GKRIKVNYD

-217 KIYYNIDD
+217 KIKYDIKD
-225 PAIDGL
+225 PIIGDM
-231 LADDDQLLDM
+231 LAKDEQLLDM
-241 HSGQIFSVNQ
+241 HTGQIFSVNQ
-251 LGKNRNRI
+251 LGRNRNRI
-259 TDYLNNHGYYLFNKE
+259 TDYLNNHGYYQFNKE
-274 FISFD
+274 FITFD
-279 VDSSQMIRTV
+279 VDSSQMNRTV
-289 DVTMNIDLYRRNNY
+289 DVTMNIDLYRRNSY
-303 QEYSPHPKYRIRNV
+303 QDFSLHPLYSVRNV
-317 YFEGANTPEFKL
+317 YFEGANTPDFTL
-329 RPSVLEQN
+329 RRSVLEQN
-337 SFIAP
+337 SFIAS
-342 GAPYSAADL
+342 GKPYSAADL
-351 QKTYTRFSRLQ
+351 QRTYTRFSRLQ

-391 HSIQF
+391 NSIQF

-409 AVSLIYQNRNVFHGS
+409 AVSLIYQNRNIFHGS
-424 ELLNVTARGAFEA
+424 ELLNVTARGAYEA

-445 SHNYEEIGLETSL
+445 SHNYEEWGLETSL

-480 EILFSFNRQNRPEF
+480 EILFSYNRQNRPEF
-494 QRRIFTTAWRYK
+494 QRRIFTAAWRYK
-506 WSNPQ
+506 WNNPR
-511 KHIQYKVDAI
+511 KHTQYKVDAI

-533 TFKHDYLESESN
+533 TFKHDYLDSVSN

-551 YNYEDLMIVKT
+551 YNYENLMIMKA
-562 GVGFTYSDRGRAVR
+562 GIGFTYSDKGKTIR
-576 LNLETA
+576 LNFESA
-582 GNVLQFLASPLKFK
+582 GNVLHLLSAPLKFRE
-596 KNSEGQN
+596 NDEGQN
-603 TFLGIAYAQYV
+603 TFLGIAYAQYI
-614 KGDADYTRLFALD
+614 KGDVDYTRLFALD

-637 LGVAYPY
+637 LGIAYPY
-644 GNSTILPF
+644 GNSSILPF

-676 YQRKDGR
+676 YVRNDGR

-699 EMRSK
+699 EMRSH

-723 RKYEDQPDGQFK
+723 RKYDDQPDGQFR
-735 FDTFMQQIAVA
+735 FDTFMKQIAVA
-746 YGVGLRLNF
+746 YGIGLRLNF

-774 TTREHYPLVHPRFS
+774 TSREHFPLVHPNFS

>member
-1 MLLRMMKI
+1 M
-9 VRVSPKGWRTSLIFE
+9 
-24 CKVTVKNT
+24 
-32 KSFRLRRFFLFLTKK
+32 
-47 NSNFAYNFHIAHYM
+47 
-61 APRLHNITSHILHTL
+61 
-76 IVFVL
+76 FVL
-81 LVLVGCDGTRYVADG
+81 LALVGCDGTRYVADG
-96 DYLLTSTHV
+96 DYLLTSSHV
-105 TCENPRIN
+105 SCENPRIN
-113 LTTMDTY
+113 LATMDTY

-126 SKWLSSLKMPLGFY
+126 SKWLSSLKVPLGFY

-149 WINRTLRNWGQ
+149 WINRTLRKWGQ
-160 APVVYDSVLTAR
+160 APVVYDSILTAR

-184 GYLNAQVI
+184 GYLNATVT
-192 PQLSA
+192 PQLTQK
-197 VGKRMKVNYN
+197 GKRIKVNYD

-217 KIYYNIDD
+217 KINYDIKDSVIGD
-225 PAIDGL
+225 MLVKDE
-231 LADDDQLLDM
+231 QLLDM
-241 HSGQIFSVNQ
+241 HTGQIFSVNQ
-251 LGKNRNRI
+251 LGRNRNRI
-259 TDYLNNHGYYLFNKE
+259 TDYLNNHGYYQFNKE
-274 FISFD
+274 FITFD
-279 VDSSQMIRTV
+279 VDSSQMNRTV
-289 DVTMNIDLYRRNNY
+289 DVTMNIDLYRRNSY
-303 QEYSPHPKYRIRNV
+303 QEFSQHPLYSVRNV
-317 YFEGANTPEFKL
+317 YFEGANTPDFTL
-329 RPSVLEQN
+329 RRSVLEQN

-342 GAPYSAADL
+342 GKPYSAADL
-351 QKTYTRFSRLQ
+351 QRTYTRFSRLQ
-362 AIRYTNIHFDENPD
+362 AVRYTNIHFDENPD

-391 HSIQF
+391 NSIQF

-409 AVSLIYQNRNVFHGS
+409 AVSLIYQNRNIFHGS
-424 ELLNVTARGAFEA
+424 ELLNVTARGAYEA

-445 SHNYEEIGLETSL
+445 SHNYEEWGLETSL

-480 EILFSFNRQNRPEF
+480 EILFSYNRQNRPEF
-494 QRRIFTTAWRYK
+494 QRRIFTAAWRYK
-506 WSNPQ
+506 WNTPR
-511 KHIQYKVDAI
+511 KYTQYKVDAI

-533 TFKHDYLESESN
+533 TFKHDYLDSVSN

-551 YNYEDLMIVKT
+551 YNYENLMIMKA
-562 GVGFTYSDRGRAVR
+562 GIGFTYSDKGKTIR
-576 LNLETA
+576 LNLESA
-582 GNVLQFLASPLKFK
+582 GNVLHLLSAPLKFRE
-596 KNSEGQN
+596 NTEGQK
-603 TFLGIAYAQYV
+603 TFVGIAYAQYI

-627 DRSNLAVHAR
+627 DRSILAVHAR
-637 LGVAYPY
+637 LGIAYPY
-644 GNSTILPF
+644 GNSSILPF

-676 YQRKDGR
+676 YVRNDGR

-699 EMRSK
+699 EMRSH

-723 RKYEDQPDGQFK
+723 RKYDDQPNGQFR
-735 FDTFMQQIAVA
+735 FDTFMKQVAVA

-774 TTREHYPLVHPRFS
+774 TSREHFPLVHPNFS

>member
-1 MLLRMMKI
+1 MAR
-9 VRVSPKGWRTSLIFE
+9 
-24 CKVTVKNT
+24 
-32 KSFRLRRFFLFLTKK
+32 RL
-47 NSNFAYNFHIAHYM
+47 N
-61 APRLHNITSHILHTL
+61 NITSHISYTL
-76 IVFVL
+76 SVFVL
-81 LVLVGCDGTRYVADG
+81 LALVGCDGTRYVADG
-96 DYLLTSTHV
+96 DCLLTSTHV
-105 TCENPRIN
+105 SCENPRIN

-126 SKWLSSLKMPLGFY
+126 SKWLSSLKVPLGFY

-149 WINRTLRNWGQ
+149 WINRTLRKWGQ
-160 APVVYDSVLTAR
+160 APVVYDSILTAR

-184 GYLNAQVI
+184 GYLNATVT
-192 PQLSA
+192 PQLTQK
-197 VGKRMKVNYN
+197 GKRIKVNYD

-217 KIYYNIDD
+217 KINYDIKDSVIGD
-225 PAIDGL
+225 MLVKDE
-231 LADDDQLLDM
+231 QLLDM
-241 HSGQIFSVNQ
+241 HTGQIFSVNQ
-251 LGKNRNRI
+251 LGRNRNRI
-259 TDYLNNHGYYLFNKE
+259 TDYLNNHGYYQFNKE
-274 FISFD
+274 FITFD
-279 VDSSQMIRTV
+279 VDSSQMNRTV
-289 DVTMNIDLYRRNNY
+289 DVTMNIDLYRRNSY
-303 QEYSPHPKYRIRNV
+303 QEFSQHPLYSVRNV
-317 YFEGANTPEFKL
+317 YFEGANTPDFTL
-329 RPSVLEQN
+329 RRSVLEQN

-342 GAPYSAADL
+342 GKPYSAADL
-351 QKTYTRFSRLQ
+351 QRTYTRFSRLQ
-362 AIRYTNIHFDENPD
+362 AVRYTNIHFDENPD

-391 HSIQF
+391 NSIQF

-409 AVSLIYQNRNVFHGS
+409 AVSLIYQNRNIFHGS
-424 ELLNVTARGAFEA
+424 ELLNVTARGAYEA

-445 SHNYEEIGLETSL
+445 SHNYEEWGLETSL

-480 EILFSFNRQNRPEF
+480 EILFSYNRQNRPEF
-494 QRRIFTTAWRYK
+494 QRRIFTAAWRYK
-506 WSNPQ
+506 WNNPR
-511 KHIQYKVDAI
+511 KHTQYKVDAI

-533 TFKHDYLESESN
+533 TFKHDYLDSVSN

-551 YNYEDLMIVKT
+551 YNYENLMIMKA
-562 GVGFTYSDRGRAVR
+562 GIGFTYSDMGKTIR
-576 LNLETA
+576 LNLESA
-582 GNVLQFLASPLKFK
+582 GNVLHLLSAPIKFRE
-596 KNSEGQN
+596 NTEGQK
-603 TFLGIAYAQYV
+603 TFVGIAYAQYI
-614 KGDADYTRLFALD
+614 KGDADYTRLFALE

-637 LGVAYPY
+637 LGIAYPY
-644 GNSTILPF
+644 GNSSILPF

-676 YQRKDGR
+676 YVRNDGR

-699 EMRSK
+699 EMRSH

-723 RKYEDQPDGQFK
+723 RKYDDQPNGQFR
-735 FDTFMQQIAVA
+735 FDTFMKQVAVA

-760 RLDMGMKAVNPAYT
+760 RLDMGMKAVTPAYT
-774 TTREHYPLVHPRFS
+774 TSREHFPLVHPNFS

>member
-1 MLLRMMKI
+1 
-9 VRVSPKGWRTSLIFE
+9 
-24 CKVTVKNT
+24 
-32 KSFRLRRFFLFLTKK
+32 
-47 NSNFAYNFHIAHYM
+47 M
-61 APRLHNITSHILHTL
+61 ARRLHNIISHIFQTL

-105 TCENPRIN
+105 TCGNPRIN
-113 LTTMDTY
+113 LATMDTY

-126 SKWLSSLKMPLGFY
+126 SKWLSTLKVPLGFY

-184 GYLNAQVI
+184 GYLNAKVV
-192 PQLSA
+192 PQLS
-197 VGKRMKVNYN
+197 VSGKRIKVNYD
-207 IVTGSPYVVR
+207 IATGSPYVVR

-231 LADDDQLLDM
+231 LAGDDQLLDM

-279 VDSSQMIRTV
+279 VDSSQMNRTV
-289 DVTMNIDLYRRNNY
+289 DVTMNIDLYRRNSY
-303 QEYSPHPKYRIRNV
+303 QELSSHPLYRVRNV

-329 RPSVLEQN
+329 RKSVLEQN
-337 SFIAP
+337 SFITP

-376 SMYLDCHIQV
+376 SMYLDCHILV

-391 HSIQF
+391 NSIQF

-424 ELLNVTARGAFEA
+424 ELLNITARGAFEA

-445 SHNYEEIGLETSL
+445 SHNYEELGLETSL

-494 QRRIFTTAWRYK
+494 QRRIFTAAWRYK
-506 WSNPQ
+506 WSNHQ

-533 TFKHDYLESESN
+533 TFKHDYLDSVSN

-551 YNYEDLMIVKT
+551 YNYENLMIMKT
-562 GVGFTYSDRGRAVR
+562 GVSLTYSNRGKAIR

-582 GNVLQFLASPLKFK
+582 GNVLQLLARPLQFK
-596 KNSEGQN
+596 KNEYGQN
-603 TFLGIAYAQYV
+603 KFLGIAYAQYV
-614 KGDADYTRLFALD
+614 KGDIDYSRLFVLD

-637 LGVAYPY
+637 LGIAYPY
-644 GNSTILPF
+644 GNSSILPF

-676 YQRKDGR
+676 YTGKDGR

-694 LELSA
+694 LECSA
-699 EMRSK
+699 EMRSP

-723 RKYEDQPDGQFK
+723 RKYADQPNGQFM
-735 FDTFMQQIAVA
+735 FDTFLQQIAVA

-755 DYFVI
+755 DYFVV

-774 TTREHYPLVHPRFS
+774 TSREHYPLIHPKFS

>member
-1 MLLRMMKI
+1 MYIAHNMAQ
-9 VRVSPKGWRTSLIFE
+9 
-24 CKVTVKNT
+24 
-32 KSFRLRRFFLFLTKK
+32 RLRNIKSIISYTFLV
-47 NSNFAYNFHIAHYM
+47 S
-61 APRLHNITSHILHTL
+61 
-76 IVFVL
+76 VL

-96 DYLLTSTHV
+96 DYLLTTARVS
-105 TCENPRIN
+105 CENPRIN

-126 SKWLSSLKMPLGFY
+126 SKWLSSLKVPLGFY

-172 TVEDITAAVRNE
+172 TVEDLTAAVRNE

-192 PQLSA
+192 LQLSA
-197 VGKRMKVNYN
+197 VGKRIKVNYD

-217 KIYYNIDD
+217 KINHNIED
-225 PAIDGL
+225 PAIETML
-231 LADDDQLLDM
+231 TQNKQLLDM

-251 LGKNRNRI
+251 LGRNRNRI
-259 TDYLNNHGYYLFNKE
+259 TEYLNNHGYFLFNKE

-279 VDSSQMIRTV
+279 VDSSQMNRTV
-289 DVTMNIDLYRRNNY
+289 DVTMNLDLYRRNSY
-303 QEYSPHPKYRIRNV
+303 QQLSQHPQYRVRNV
-317 YFEGANTPEFKL
+317 YFEGANTPDFKL
-329 RPSVLEQN
+329 RQSVLEQN

-342 GAPYSAADL
+342 GQPYSAADL

-376 SMYLDCHIQV
+376 SLYLDCHIQV

-424 ELLNVTARGAFEA
+424 ELLNVTARGAYEA

-445 SHNYEEIGLETSL
+445 SHNYEELGLETSL

-480 EILFSFNRQNRPEF
+480 EILFSYNRQNRPEF
-494 QRRIFTTAWRYK
+494 QRRIFTAAWRYK

-533 TFKHDYLESESN
+533 TFKHDYLDSVSN

-551 YNYEDLMIVKT
+551 YNYENLMIMKT
-562 GVGFTYSDRGRAVR
+562 GVGYTYSDMSKTIR

-582 GNVLQFLASPLKFK
+582 GNFLHLLARPLMFK
-596 KNSEGQN
+596 KNAEGRN

-637 LGVAYPY
+637 LGIAYPY

-676 YQRKDGR
+676 YTGKDGR

-694 LELSA
+694 LEFST

-723 RKYEDQPDGQFK
+723 REYQDQPNGQFK
-735 FDTFMQQIAVA
+735 LDTFLKQIAVA

-755 DYFVI
+755 DYFVV
-760 RLDMGMKAVNPAYT
+760 RLDMGMKAVNPAYIT
-774 TTREHYPLVHPRFS
+774 SREHFPLVHPKFS